1 MIRNAFGLHSDIVV
15 FIGDNTGNVDVVADL
30 EAFMEANP
38 GKMVQLGEGTYK
50 FSRALDPDCSI
61 LLRGI
66 SKKTTVIKY
75 PALYPAIHGLNN
87 YNYQLANTTQMVVT
101 SITEG
106 LAPDGFS
113 VTTDADKVQVLTVS
127 GTIDPTK
134 FIAGGIVAITA
145 SDTHPVGGSRR
156 MGETMKLRYVDVAN
170 SKLYLEGYLA
180 QGSASYTT
188 NIRVNTLSDARDMHV
203 SHIGFTADG
212 TWDDISIDSPP
223 SLHNHA
229 IICMGTPYAHIH
241 DCEFDKLW
249 EGAVQVSDGCPFSI
263 VENLFGRH
271 LPNLMTGVVYALG
284 TNPLSTDTA
293 TNTGGNTTI
302 TVAQTAHPWKVG
314 SRVTLAGLS
323 SGTYNGLAHTLF
335 NTRVTV
341 TAVTTDTWKFQV
353 VGTASGTGSF
363 GGSTIEAE
371 LNGRLGYGVSVGT
384 LSGGTIVRNC
394 VFHEAR
400 HAFTTDG
407 HGDSTWTAGEWL
419 KYGQPTHVTFED
431 CHARNAWGVPFDTH
445 EEGSHIIFK
454 NCSSTHGNAGI
465 QGGSYK
471 GFGMQLRASNV
482 KVIGYRQFGGQYG
495 IRIPAVAR
503 LAGNEVI
510 IKDVIIEDLRSSSDV
525 IPTTGNSVLQG
536 SSTRNSAIV
545 MEDMTSTTN
554 PPVVHI
560 DGLVTNDVNQSIT
573 HFGGA
578 VKILLGRGDFKKNGI
593 PIELMAGAE
602 LIVTGQTVFDF
613 AGTARTPTEL
623 NCVHMWAM
631 NGSKVTGTGAKAIF
645 LVKPIVIKDNSN
657 TKPVAFFKE
666 GDTVANKT
674 YYADGITEYNA
685 NGVTGTLLV
694 SAGATTM
701 VQATTIRELGAILM
715 ALKDSDG
722 THTLRLKAGSNLTA
736 DRDLTFTTG
745 DAARTITLTGD
756 TSLEGTNTGDGKLS
770 DYTTTNPATPA
781 SGLQM
786 FARNRTGRRTPAL
799 IGPTGLVAELQNSIA
814 TKKFWAWLAAGAG
827 SSVLSAIATSSP
839 TVSGT
844 ANSVSATFSTILGA
858 FRRLSYDTTVAAAQ
872 VAGIK
877 NGIRVARGNAAGVG
891 GFHLIARFSIDS
903 VAAGHAIFV
912 GFDPT
917 TAALADGDPSALVNI
932 CGFGADAADSNLQW
946 MVNDASGTATKV
958 DLGANFPAKTVG
970 AIYEARIFC
979 KPNDT
984 VLYYSLQRLDSAQF
998 VEGSSNTDLP
1008 VNTTGICAG
1017 AHVFTRADTTTAAKL
1032 GISSMYCETEL

>member
-1 MIRNAFGLHSDIVV
+1 MIRNAFGLHSDIVE

-75 PALYPAIHGLNN
+75 PALYPAIHGLSN
-87 YNYQLANTTQMVVT
+87 YNYQIANSTQMTVT
-101 SITEG
+101 GITEE

-113 VTTDADKVQVLTVS
+113 VTSDADKVHVLAVS

-145 SDTHPVGGSRR
+145 SDTHPAGGSRR

-170 SKLYLEGYLA
+170 GKLYLDGYLA
-180 QGSASYTT
+180 QGAASYTT
-188 NIRVNTLSDARDMHV
+188 SIRVNTLSDARDMHV

-212 TWDDISIDSPP
+212 TWDDISIDCPP

-229 IICMGTPYAHIH
+229 IICMGTPYAHVH

-249 EGAVQVSDGCPFSI
+249 EGAVQVSDGCPFAVI
-263 VENLFGRH
+263 ENLFGRH
-271 LPNLMTGVVYALG
+271 LPNLMTGVVYTLG

-323 SGTYNGLAHTLF
+323 AGTYQGLAHTLF
-335 NTRVTV
+335 NTQVTV

-407 HGDSTWTAGEWL
+407 HGDSTYTAAEWL

-454 NCSSTHGNAGI
+454 NCSSTHGNAGV

-482 KVIGYRQFGGQYG
+482 KVLGYRQLGGQYG

-510 IKDVIIEDLRSSSDV
+510 IKDCLIEDLRSSSDV
-525 IPTTGNSVLQG
+525 HPTTANSTLEG
-536 SSTRNSAIV
+536 ASTRNCAIV
-545 MEDMTSTTN
+545 ISDMGSITN
-554 PPVVHI
+554 VPVLYI
-560 DGLVTNDVNQSIT
+560 SGLVTNNVNQSIMT
-573 HFGGA
+573 LGGA
-578 VKILLGRGDFKKNGI
+578 VKIYLGSGDFIKNGV
-593 PIELMAGAE
+593 PIELMEGTE
-602 LIVTGQTVFDF
+602 LIVTGPTTFNFRD
-613 AGTARTPTEL
+613 TARAPTQL
-623 NCVHMWAM
+623 NCVHMWAQDA
-631 NGSKVTGTGAKAIF
+631 SKNTGTGSIAIF
-645 LVKPIVIKDNSN
+645 LVKPSVIKNSAA
-657 TKPVAFFKE
+657 KPVAFFKE
-666 GDTVANKT
+666 MDTVANKT
-674 YYADGITEYNA
+674 FYVPGIAEYNPD
-685 NGVTGTLLV
+685 GVTGTVLL
-694 SAGATTM
+694 SSGATTM
-701 VQATTIRELGAILM
+701 VDATTVKEMGALLF
-715 ALKDSDG
+715 ALRDTDG
-722 THTLRLKAGSNLTA
+722 SHSLRLKTGSNLTA
-736 DRDLTFTTG
+736 DRDLTFNTG
-745 DAARTITLTGD
+745 DASRTVTISGNATVSG
-756 TSLEGTNTGDGKLS
+756 SNTGDGVLT
-770 DYTTTNPATPA
+770 DYTTTNPSTPTE
-781 SGLQM
+781 GLQM
-786 FARNRTGRRTPAL
+786 FARNRSGKRIPAV
-799 IGPTGLVAELQNSIA
+799 IGPTGLVAELQ
-814 TKKFWAWLAAGAG
+814 TMLGTRKVFGYFAAGGG
-827 SSVLSAIATSSP
+827 SSTLTAFATASP
-839 TVSGT
+839 TVAGT
-844 ANSVSATFSTILGA
+844 ANTVSSTWASLLGA
-858 FRRLSYDTTVAAAQ
+858 FKRLSYDTTVATAQ
-872 VAGIK
+872 IAGIK
-877 NGIRVARGNAAGVG
+877 NNITVARGNAAGVG
-891 GFHLIARFSIDS
+891 GFHATFRFSIDS
-903 VAAGHAIFV
+903 VASGHALFV
-912 GFDPT
+912 GFDPSSSSLT
-917 TAALADGDPSALVNI
+917 DADPSDLVNM
-932 CGFGADAADSNLQW
+932 CGFGADAADSNIQW

-984 VLYYSLQRLDSAQF
+984 VLYYSLQRIDNAQF

-1008 VNTTGICAG
+1008 VNTTSIRFGL
-1017 AHVFTRADTTTAAKL
+1017 HVLTRADNTTAAKI
-1032 GISSMYCETEL
+1032 GISSAVVETEI